1 MDTMLT
7 LPRVIGHR
15 GARAHAPENTLSG
28 IRTAA
33 RLGARWIEVD
43 VKLTR
48 DAVPVLMHDD
58 MLDRT
63 TDGRG
68 TVRGTDFADL
78 RRLDAGSWFGPNF
91 AGERVPDLDEAL
103 ALCGELDLGVN
114 LEIKPCPG
122 REAETARATLE
133 RLRASPAGRTAL
145 ISSFAVASL
154 EEVRSAAP
162 DLPLGYLFEGCPEG
176 WLETARRLGART
188 LNVEGTQDLP
198 VIGRFVAS
206 GLPVV
211 AWTVNDGPR
220 ARALLAAG
228 VAAVITDRPG
238 EMLAATG
245 G

>member
-1 MDTMLT
+1 MLT
-7 LPRVIGHR
+7 LPRIIGHR

-68 TVRGTDFADL
+68 PVKELDLADL
-78 RRLDAGSWFGPNF
+78 RRLDAGSWFGPQF
-91 AGERVPDLDEAL
+91 GGERVPVLDEVL
-103 ALCGELDLGVN
+103 ALCGELGLGIN
-114 LEIKPCPG
+114 IEIKPCPG
-122 REAETARATLE
+122 REAETARAALE
-133 RLRASPAGRTAL
+133 RLRAFPAGL
-145 ISSFAVASL
+145 PVLVSSFALESL
-154 EEVRSAAP
+154 EETRRRAP
-162 DLPLGYLFEGCPEG
+162 DLPVGYLFEGCPEG

-188 LNVEGTQDLP
+188 LNVEGGQDRR
-198 VIGRFVAS
+198 VIERFVAS
-206 GLPVV
+206 GLPVL
-211 AWTVNDGPR
+211 AWTVNDAAR
-220 ARALLAAG
+220 ARDLLDAG
-228 VAAVITDRPG
+228 VVSVITDRPG
-238 EMLAATG
+238 DMLAAAG